1 MHEGSRH
8 ILFATDPLNDFT
20 VAFAVVKRCDQE
32 TMDGFLDR
40 LKEKGLHPQ
49 VVITDGSAPY
59 KQALVE
65 RWEQVEHQLC
75 LFHVIRD
82 ALQELIKAVRAVRD
96 RLPQPKRYRR
106 GRPCKRG
113 RKRKKDERRA
123 FITKHQ
129 YLVVKRAEKMSAEE
143 SENLQRLLAI
153 DPQLGMLREF
163 VERFFGLFDKRLT
176 PRQARCRRTRL
187 VHNPTYQNHPQLRK
201 VLKMV
206 RVEQFEKMI
215 VHLHWKNVDST
226 NNHVE
231 RNNRSFRMMQ
241 KTRYKRRRTH
251 TIEKALWLDIERRWR
266 RHPLFKEPEHRASS
280 AMGSAFTPLAGG
292 CLKC

>member
-1 MHEGSRH
+1 VHEGSRH
-8 ILFATDPLNDFT
+8 IIFATDPLNDFT

-40 LKEKGLHPQ
+40 LKGQGLDPL
-49 VVITDGSAPY
+49 VVITDGSPLY

-65 RWEQVEHQLC
+65 RWEQVEPQLC
-75 LFHVIRD
+75 LCHVIRD
-82 ALQELIKAVRAVRD
+82 ALKEVLAAVRAVRD
-96 RLPQPKRYRR
+96 RLPPPRRYRR
-106 GRPCKRG
+106 LRPGKRG

-129 YLVVKRAEKMSAEE
+129 YLIVKRAEKMSPEE
-143 SENLQRLLAI
+143 SADLERLLAI
-153 DPQLGMLREF
+153 DPQVGMLREF
-163 VERFFGLFDKRLT
+163 VERFLGLMDKRLT
-176 PRQARCRRTRL
+176 PRQARGRRTRL
-187 VHNPTYQNHPQLRK
+187 VHNPLYENHPQLKK

-206 RVEQFEKMI
+206 RREQFEKMI
-215 VHLHWKNVDST
+215 VHLSWKNVDST

-266 RHPLFKEPEHRASS
+266 RHPLFKEPENRVPSARAL
-280 AMGSAFTPLAGG
+280 AFTPPAGG